1 MIRIRTVPLT
11 VPTKDT
17 MQIRGE
23 LYAQKETG
31 NVSQHM
37 AAGYLRSKSLDPNVK
52 LAFCAFQIINAEI
65 NQWDVL
71 SLLLKLGFHT
81 IRSYSKVPAWSIKEE
96 YKYWYKNDFPTD
108 GVVLKINDYKLQQ
121 TRPDYWQMALKHYT

>member
-1 MIRIRTVPLT
+1 MKRIKTLPLT

-17 MQIRGE
+17 IQIRGE

-37 AAGYLRSKSLDPNVK
+37 AAGYLRSKSLDPNSK

-65 NQWDVL
+65 NQWEV
-71 SLLLKLGFHT
+71 F
-81 IRSYSKVPAWSIKEE
+81 IA
-96 YKYWYKNDFPTD
+96 
-108 GVVLKINDYKLQQ
+108 
-121 TRPDYWQMALKHYT
+121 ALVRD